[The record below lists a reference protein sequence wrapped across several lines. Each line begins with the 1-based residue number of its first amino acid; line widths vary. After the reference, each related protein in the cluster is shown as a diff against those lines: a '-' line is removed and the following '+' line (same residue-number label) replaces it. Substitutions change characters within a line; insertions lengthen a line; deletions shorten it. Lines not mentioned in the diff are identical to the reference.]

1 LRAAP
6 VTMVNHERTL
16 LDTQPLQNSAIKQ
29 ISKKEYHLKE
39 VNLDYDPSCS
49 EKVVIN
55 KETNHLE
62 SNQSDN
68 HGAQKPSGKIL
79 QNSTIITSIK
89 LDNAILEDKSINEE
103 SPHLARK
110 IKNSSGNNS
119 DDDSAMSDTNI
130 FLESGREIHKTD
142 LLEEEKQ
149 QNSDNTSL
157 NVKVKE
163 VAYLKKKTLQ
173 RTSRITSKLTHL
185 KIHNALIDSLF
196 EQEPQSMNKINNDTD

>member
-1 LRAAP
+1 MANPQRQPL
-6 VTMVNHERTL
+6 E
-16 LDTQPLQNSAIKQ
+16 TQPLVGIPVQDSAIKP
-29 ISKKEYHLKE
+29 ISKKKYDRQE
-39 VNLDYDPSCS
+39 VSLDYDLSCS
-49 EKVVIN
+49 EKEVCNNEI
-55 KETNHLE
+55 THLE
-62 SNQSDN
+62 SKSSDN
-68 HGAQKPSGKIL
+68 NVAQKPSGKIL

-196 EQEPQSMNKINNDTD
+196 EQEPQSMNKINNDTE